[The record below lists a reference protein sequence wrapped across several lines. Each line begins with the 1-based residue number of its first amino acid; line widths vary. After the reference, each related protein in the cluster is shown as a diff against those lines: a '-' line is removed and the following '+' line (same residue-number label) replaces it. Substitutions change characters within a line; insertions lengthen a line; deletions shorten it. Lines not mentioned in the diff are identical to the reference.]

1 MANCNGFVRATWS
14 AQAMT
19 TRVKVY
25 HFATA
30 PGLALVRIFDTR
42 GRLRKVF
49 LIDKHNEVQS

>member
-1 MANCNGFVRATWS
+1 
-14 AQAMT
+14 MT
-19 TRVKVY
+19 CRVHIH

-49 LIDKHNEVQS
+49 LIDNHNHN

>member
-1 MANCNGFVRATWS
+1 
-14 AQAMT
+14 MT

-25 HFATA
+25 HFASA

-49 LIDKHNEVQS
+49 LIDNHNNH